1 MTTITKSERLLN
13 LVSFLLK
20 SRQPVSFAKIRESV
34 VGYRDERGSRPF
46 DRAQGGPERRR
57 MGRASLERRFERDK
71 AALRELGVPLKFEAE
86 GGEEG
91 GAGYVLPREAY
102 FLPHMQL
109 MPSEAAILALAGRFL
124 LTGAAGP
131 VSDALRS
138 ALRKLQFD
146 SPIPGQVRETVEEH
160 FLFHRLASPAAAAE
174 PTQAGKPADIQDQ
187 ANLRQLTTAVLN
199 RRAVQFSYY
208 AIGNDRLER
217 RTVEPYGIGFSDG
230 HWYLVANDR
239 ARKDIRVF
247 RTDRIRGAVA
257 RVHLD
262 SLQPEYELPS
272 GFRVQDHV
280 GVPPWLFG
288 KATRTAVR
296 IRFDANVAFM
306 VRLRPTPGDRWEE
319 QPDGA
324 AILTRQ
330 AAHLDSLLHWV
341 LGFAHHAEVLDPPE
355 FRSRVTEALRAM
367 AERHGVRSADRRVRS
382 EGEKRT
388 EGKP

>member
-1 MTTITKSERLLN
+1 MALISKSERLLN

-34 VGYRDERGSRPF
+34 VGYRDER
-46 DRAQGGPERRR
+46 EN
-57 MGRASLERRFERDK
+57 RASLERRFERDK

-86 GGEEG
+86 GEAGE
-91 GAGYVLPREAY
+91 AGYVLPREAY
-102 FLPHMQL
+102 FLPHVQL
-109 MPSEAAILALAGRFL
+109 SPSEAAILALAGRFL

-146 SPIPGQVRETVEEH
+146 SPIPGQIRETAEEH
-160 FLFHRLASPAAAAE
+160 FLFHRLGA
-174 PTQAGKPADIQDQ
+174 PADVQAQ
-187 ANLRQLTTAVLN
+187 ANLRQLTAAVLN

-217 RTVEPYGIGFSDG
+217 RTVEPYGIGFSNG

-262 SLQPEYELPS
+262 SLQPEYELPP

-280 GVPPWLFG
+280 GMPPWLFG

-296 IRFDANVAFM
+296 IRFDADVAFM
-306 VRLRPTPGDRWEE
+306 VRLRPSPGDRWEE
-319 QPDGA
+319 HADGSGT
-324 AILTRQ
+324 LTRQ
-330 AAHLDSLLHWV
+330 ATHLDSLLHWV

-355 FRSRVTEALRAM
+355 FRARVAEALQAM
-367 AERHGVRSADRRVRS
+367 AETHRREVRRKSDER
-382 EGEKRT
+382 
-388 EGKP
+388 

>member
-1 MTTITKSERLLN
+1 MTTISKSERLLN

-34 VGYRDERGSRPF
+34 VGYRDEKADRP
-46 DRAQGGPERRR
+46 
-57 MGRASLERRFERDK
+57 SLERRFERDK
-71 AALRELGVPLKFEAE
+71 AALRELGVPLTFEAE
-86 GGEEG
+86 GELG
-91 GAGYVLPREAY
+91 GAGYVLPRESY
-102 FLPHMQL
+102 FLPRMQL
-109 MPSEAAILALAGRFL
+109 SPSEAAILALAGRFL

-146 SPIPGQVRETVEEH
+146 SPAAAGQIRETAEEH
-160 FLFHRLASPAAAAE
+160 FLFHRAGLPAG
-174 PTQAGKPADIQDQ
+174 AGAGAPADALRPGSGQVQEQ

-199 RRAVQFSYY
+199 RRAVRFAYY

-217 RTVEPYGIGFSDG
+217 RTVEPYGIGFSNG

-247 RTDRIRGAVA
+247 RADRIRGAVA
-257 RVHLD
+257 RVRLD
-262 SLQPEYELPS
+262 SLQPEYELPP

-296 IRFDANVAFM
+296 IRFDADVAFM

-330 AAHLDSLLHWV
+330 ATHLDSLLHWV
-341 LGFAHHAEVLDPPE
+341 LGFGHHAEALDPPE
-355 FRSRVTEALRAM
+355 FRRRVAEALRAM
-367 AERHGVRSADRRVRS
+367 AETHGKEAGRKNDDS
-382 EGEKRT
+382 
-388 EGKP
+388 

>member
-1 MTTITKSERLLN
+1 MTAISKNERLLN

-20 SRQPVSFAKIRESV
+20 SRQPVSFANIRASV
-34 VGYRDERGSRPF
+34 VGYRDEK
-46 DRAQGGPERRR
+46 DN
-57 MGRASLERRFERDK
+57 RASLERRFERDK
-71 AALRELGVPLKFEAE
+71 ATLRELGVPLKFEAE
-86 GGEEG
+86 GELG
-91 GAGYVLPREAY
+91 GAGYVLPRESY
-102 FLPHMQL
+102 FLPRMQL
-109 MPSEAAILALAGRFL
+109 SPSEAAILALAGRFL

-146 SPIPGQVRETVEEH
+146 SPIPGQIRETAEEH
-160 FLFHRLASPAAAAE
+160 FLFHRLGAPDDVQE
-174 PTQAGKPADIQDQ
+174 Q

-217 RTVEPYGIGFSDG
+217 RTVEPYGIGFSNG

-247 RTDRIRGAVA
+247 RADRIRGAVA
-257 RVHLD
+257 RLRLD

-296 IRFDANVAFM
+296 VRFDADVAFM

-319 QPDGA
+319 RPDGA

-330 AAHLDSLLHWV
+330 ATHLDSLLHWV
-341 LGFAHHAEVLDPPE
+341 LGFGHHAEALDPPE
-355 FRSRVTEALRAM
+355 FRRRVAEALRAM
-367 AERHGVRSADRRVRS
+367 ADAHTGKKANQPCEACPDALLLVARHCEPSQGSPIPRNND
-382 EGEKRT
+382 E
-388 EGKP
+388 

>member
-1 MTTITKSERLLN
+1 MALITKSERLLN

-20 SRQPVSFAKIRESV
+20 SRQPVSFERIRESV
-34 VGYRDERGSRPF
+34 VGYRDER
-46 DRAQGGPERRR
+46 EK
-57 MGRASLERRFERDK
+57 RASLERRFERDK
-71 AALRELGVPLKFEAE
+71 AALRELGVPLKFQGE
-86 GGEEG
+86 GEPG

-102 FLPHMQL
+102 FLPHVQL
-109 MPSEAAILALAGRFL
+109 SPSEAAILALAGRFL

-146 SPIPGQVRETVEEH
+146 SPIPGQVRETAEEH
-160 FLFHRLASPAAAAE
+160 FLFHRPGASGR
-174 PTQAGKPADIQDQ
+174 QANARADVQGQ

-239 ARKDIRVF
+239 ARQDIRVF

-257 RVHLD
+257 RVRLN
-262 SLQPEYELPS
+262 SLQPEYELPP

-296 IRFDANVAFM
+296 IRFDADVAFM
-306 VRLRPTPGDRWEE
+306 VGLRPAPEDRWEE
-319 QPDGA
+319 LADGS

-330 AAHLDSLLHWV
+330 ATHLDSLLHWV
-341 LGFAHHAEVLDPPE
+341 LGFTHHAEVLDPPE
-355 FRSRVTEALRAM
+355 FRSRVAAALRAM
-367 AERHGVRSADRRVRS
+367 AEAH
-382 EGEKRT
+382 EKGGR
-388 EGKP
+388 K

>member
-1 MTTITKSERLLN
+1 MAVITKSERLLN

-34 VGYRDERGSRPF
+34 VGYRDERENRT
-46 DRAQGGPERRR
+46 
-57 MGRASLERRFERDK
+57 SLERRFERDK

-86 GGEEG
+86 GEA
-91 GAGYVLPREAY
+91 GATGYVLPREAY
-102 FLPHMQL
+102 FLPHIQL
-109 MPSEAAILALAGRFL
+109 SPSEAAILALAGRFL

-146 SPIPGQVRETVEEH
+146 SPIPGQIRETAEEH
-160 FLFHRLASPAAAAE
+160 FLFHRLSA
-174 PTQAGKPADIQDQ
+174 PADVQNQ

-199 RRAVQFSYY
+199 RRSVQFSYY

-217 RTVEPYGIGFSDG
+217 RTVEPYGIGFSNG

-257 RVHLD
+257 RLHLD

-296 IRFDANVAFM
+296 IRFDADVAFM

-319 QPDGA
+319 SQERAAYCARPDGS

-330 AAHLDSLLHWV
+330 ATHLDSLLHWV

-355 FRSRVTEALRAM
+355 FRGRVAEALRAM
-367 AERHGVRSADRRVRS
+367 AEAHGKEVGRKND
-382 EGEKRT
+382 E
-388 EGKP
+388 

>member
-1 MTTITKSERLLN
+1 MVAISKSERLLN

-34 VGYRDERGSRPF
+34 VGYRDER
-46 DRAQGGPERRR
+46 EN
-57 MGRASLERRFERDK
+57 RASLERRFERDK

-86 GGEEG
+86 DEAGE
-91 GAGYVLPREAY
+91 AGYVLPREAY
-102 FLPHMQL
+102 FLPHVQL
-109 MPSEAAILALAGRFL
+109 SPSETAILALAGRFL

-146 SPIPGQVRETVEEH
+146 SPIPGQIRETAEEH
-160 FLFHRLASPAAAAE
+160 FLFHRLGVPAKTVKPAKAGE
-174 PTQAGKPADIQDQ
+174 PAKANKPADVQDE

-217 RTVEPYGIGFSDG
+217 RTVEPYGIGFSNG

-257 RVHLD
+257 RVRLD
-262 SLQPEYELPS
+262 SLQPEYELPP

-280 GVPPWLFG
+280 GMPPWLFG
-288 KATRTAVR
+288 KTSRTAVQ
-296 IRFDANVAFM
+296 IRFDADVAFM
-306 VRLRPTPGDRWEE
+306 VRLRPTPGDGWEE
-319 QPDGA
+319 HPGGSA
-324 AILTRQ
+324 TLTRQ
-330 AAHLDSLLHWV
+330 ATHLDSLLHWV

-355 FRSRVTEALRAM
+355 FRARVAEALREM
-367 AERHGVRSADRRVRS
+367 AELHAKG
-382 EGEKRT
+382 GE
-388 EGKP
+388 

>member
-1 MTTITKSERLLN
+1 MALISKSERLLN

-34 VGYRDERGSRPF
+34 VGYRDER
-46 DRAQGGPERRR
+46 EN
-57 MGRASLERRFERDK
+57 RASLERRFERDK

-86 GGEEG
+86 SESGEP
-91 GAGYVLPREAY
+91 GYVLPREAY
-102 FLPHMQL
+102 FLPHMPL
-109 MPSEAAILALAGRFL
+109 APSEAAILALAGRFL

-146 SPIPGQVRETVEEH
+146 SPIPGQIRETAEEH
-160 FLFHRLASPAAAAE
+160 FLFHRPGLPAEAGA
-174 PTQAGKPADIQDQ
+174 PTQAGKPADVQSQ
-187 ANLRQLTTAVLN
+187 ANLRQLTAAVLN

-217 RTVEPYGIGFSDG
+217 RTVEPYGIGFSNG

-262 SLQPEYELPS
+262 SLQPEYELPV

-296 IRFDANVAFM
+296 IRFDADVAFM
-306 VRLRPTPGDRWEE
+306 VRLRPSPGDRWEE
-319 QPDGA
+319 RPDGS

-330 AAHLDSLLHWV
+330 ATHLDSLLHWV

-355 FRSRVTEALRAM
+355 FRSRVALALRAM
-367 AERHGVRSADRRVRS
+367 AEAHADKKANQPCRPS
-382 EGEKRT
+382 QPCEGLHEPSQGSLSPGNSD
-388 EGKP
+388 E

>member
-1 MTTITKSERLLN
+1 MVAISKSERLLN

-34 VGYRDERGSRPF
+34 VGYRDER
-46 DRAQGGPERRR
+46 AN
-57 MGRASLERRFERDK
+57 RASLERRFERDK

-86 GGEEG
+86 DEAGQS
-91 GAGYVLPREAY
+91 GYVLPREAY
-102 FLPHMQL
+102 FLPRVQL
-109 MPSEAAILALAGRFL
+109 SPSEAAILALAGRFL

-146 SPIPGQVRETVEEH
+146 SPIPGQIRETAEEH
-160 FLFHRLASPAAAAE
+160 FLFHRLGA
-174 PTQAGKPADIQDQ
+174 PADVQDQ

-217 RTVEPYGIGFSDG
+217 RTVEPYGIGFSNG

-247 RTDRIRGAVA
+247 RADRIRGAVA

-262 SLQPEYELPS
+262 SLQPEYELPP

-280 GVPPWLFG
+280 GMPPWLFG

-296 IRFDANVAFM
+296 IRFDADVAFM

-319 QPDGA
+319 RPDGS

-330 AAHLDSLLHWV
+330 ATHLDSLLHWV

-355 FRSRVTEALRAM
+355 FRTRVAEALQAM
-367 AERHGVRSADRRVRS
+367 AETHRKEVRSKTD
-382 EGEKRT
+382 G
-388 EGKP
+388 